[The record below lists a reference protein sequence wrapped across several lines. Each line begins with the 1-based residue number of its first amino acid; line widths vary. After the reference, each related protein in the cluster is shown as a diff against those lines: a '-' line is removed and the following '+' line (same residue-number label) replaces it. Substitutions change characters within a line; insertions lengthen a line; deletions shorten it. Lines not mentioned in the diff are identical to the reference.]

1 MFIIL
6 YVLNKLPRY
15 KYTALGLIM
24 LWKMVMY
31 VLNKLARHKYAAL
44 GLIMLWK
51 MVIAHLRLLLL

>member
-6 YVLNKLPRY
+6 
-15 KYTALGLIM
+15 
-24 LWKMVMY
+24 Y

-51 MVIAHLRLLLL
+51 MVMYLLNKLARRKYAALGLIMLWKMVIAHLWLLLL